1 MMDWHKVDIS
11 IKSRPRKICTLYH
24 RYLVVGGGRGCG
36 TSRTGQA
43 TEIRLTM
50 IRKKSVKLLYV
61 ESMTESSKE
70 KTLKWLILIREFNKV
85 A

>member
-1 MMDWHKVDIS
+1 MHS
-11 IKSRPRKICTLYH
+11 LPSLFN
-24 RYLVVGGGRGCG
+24 GGRGQKCG

-43 TEIRLTM
+43 TEIRLTT